1 MAGARFELYKDNA
14 GEYRFRLKAA
24 NGENVLKSEGY
35 TTKAG
40 AQNGIKSVKTNAPN
54 ANRFEK
60 RTSTNGDPYFVLK
73 AANGE
78 VIGVSE
84 MYSSTSAR
92 DNGIEAVQR
101 AAAAATTDD
110 QTTRLI

>member
-1 MAGARFELYKDNA
+1 MAAKFEIYKDNA

-40 AQNGIKSVKTNAPN
+40 AQNGVNSVKTNAPN

-60 RTSTNGDPYFVLK
+60 KTSTSDDPYFVLK
-73 AANGE
+73 AGNGE

-84 MYSSTSAR
+84 MYSSPSAR
-92 DNGIEAVQR
+92 DKGIEAVQR
-101 AAAAATTDD
+101 AAADADTVDLT
-110 QTTRLI
+110 QQS